1 MKTLIE
7 IIKPYFDSVFG
18 EDFSKPMSGRLAAE
32 IESSGLM
39 RQYVIEYE
47 KAPDELR
54 DKITQHEILKSKN
67 KGQFSDGYHTFNDL
81 YEIRKAYNVALFNE
95 WGSQL
100 EVIGDPVDQNVIGKI
115 LPKHD
120 VHKSWRHHDGEL
132 CFGGEWFIVVAV
144 LPSGQISNHYEA
156 KDWDLFRVPETET
169 AKYEWDGH
177 TTKDVIN
184 RLING

>member
-7 IIKPYFDSVFG
+7 IIKSG
-18 EDFSKPMSGRLAAE
+18 LSDFRADAINLISENIARE
-32 IESSGLM
+32 IESSGLLTPF
-39 RQYVIEYE
+39 VNFEFLPE
-47 KAPDELR
+47 KRKDEEMFKLA
-54 DKITQHEILKSKN
+54 QEIINLHPS
-67 KGQFSDGYHTFNDL
+67 KGQFSDGYHTFNEL

-95 WGSQL
+95 WASHGLFTKSGAEL
-100 EVIGDPVDQNVIGKI
+100 VPV
-115 LPKHD
+115 KHD

-132 CFGGEWFIVVAV
+132 CFGGGWFIVVAV

-156 KDWDLFRVPETET
+156 SDWNLFKIPETET

-177 TTKDVIN
+177 TTEDVIN